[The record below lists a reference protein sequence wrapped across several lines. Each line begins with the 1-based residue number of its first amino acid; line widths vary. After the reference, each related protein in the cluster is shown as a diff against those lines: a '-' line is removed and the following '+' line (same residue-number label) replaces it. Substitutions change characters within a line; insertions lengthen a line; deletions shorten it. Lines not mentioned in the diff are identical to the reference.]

1 MGGPERG
8 CRAHSNYP
16 GDAVDR
22 ATRIA
27 DDTAG
32 RNRPALDCEYRSRGS
47 GQIRHQQFAEECG
60 KEEKEVEVSSHFQ
73 NSMFQVSGSTGG
85 IARALLILVALT
97 SIASAQSMTGGIL
110 GPSAAV
116 KPPGLKNVGIEQR
129 LNQQIPLDLKFRDE
143 TGKDVRLG
151 DYLGKKPVILSL
163 VYYRCPMLCSELLAG
178 LESAL
183 KVLKFDAGKEFDV
196 LTVSFDPKDT
206 PELATAKKAAILKR
220 YNRAGAADGWHFL
233 TGPQESIDAL
243 TKAAGF
249 EYEYDPKTGQ
259 FAHSTA
265 IMVLTPEGKIAQYYY
280 GVEFPPGDLRLG
292 LIQASQNKIG
302 TLADAVI
309 LYCYHYD
316 PAAGKYSAIVN
327 RFVQLGGGLTIVSI
341 GILLIVLIRRGP
353 QGGVKEL
360 NRSHQYVR

>member
-1 MGGPERG
+1 MSPP
-8 CRAHSNYP
+8 SN
-16 GDAVDR
+16 VR
-22 ATRIA
+22 
-27 DDTAG
+27 
-32 RNRPALDCEYRSRGS
+32 
-47 GQIRHQQFAEECG
+47 
-60 KEEKEVEVSSHFQ
+60 
-73 NSMFQVSGSTGG
+73 
-85 IARALLILVALT
+85 
-97 SIASAQSMTGGIL
+97 
-110 GPSAAV
+110 
-116 KPPGLKNVGIEQR
+116 PPGLTHVGIAQH
-129 LNQQIPLDLKFRDE
+129 LNEQIPPNLIFRDE
-143 TGKDVRLG
+143 TGKSVRIG
-151 DYLGKKPVILSL
+151 DYFGRKPMILNL
-163 VYYRCPMLCSELLAG
+163 VYYRCPMLCSEVLAG
-178 LESAL
+178 LQGTL
-183 KVLKFDAGKEFDV
+183 RTLKFDVGKEFDV

-206 PELATAKKAAILKR
+206 PEIATAKKADTMKR
-220 YNRAGAADGWHFL
+220 YRRAGAAEGWHFL

-292 LIQASQNKIG
+292 LIQASKNKIG

-327 RFVQLGGGLTIVSI
+327 RFVQLGGGLTILSI